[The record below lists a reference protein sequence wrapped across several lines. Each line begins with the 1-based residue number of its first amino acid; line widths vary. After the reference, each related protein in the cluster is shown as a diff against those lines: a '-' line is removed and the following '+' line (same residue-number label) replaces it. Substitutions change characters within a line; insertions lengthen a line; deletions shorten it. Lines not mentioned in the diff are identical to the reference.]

1 MGTEPAR
8 AVGHEFGEDDFA
20 QGGDPF
26 VPGLAVFA
34 AMGCFQ
40 GDVGRAAQ
48 GGIGQQAAGER
59 DAREGAEAVV
69 LIPGAVAFGPVW
81 VVEGEGEERGD
92 LKWVGGKRE
101 EESAAFLAA
110 VDEGDGDTAAGA
122 GVEGDLSAGDDED
135 LLRRACHPA
144 PYRVPGTGTR
154 LTPAGSAQGGP
165 WAKKGGC
172 GQRCGRM

>member
-1 MGTEPAR
+1 MCIR
-8 AVGHEFGEDDFA
+8 DS
-20 QGGDPF
+20 
-26 VPGLAVFA
+26 
-34 AMGCFQ
+34 
-40 GDVGRAAQ
+40 VGRAAQ

-122 GVEGDLSAGDDED
+122 GVEGGAGERDVRVGGDAAHVTQGHGVANVPVVGAQEA
-135 LLRRACHPA
+135 LRR
-144 PYRVPGTGTR
+144 G
-154 LTPAGSAQGGP
+154 
-165 WAKKGGC
+165 W
-172 GQRCGRM
+172 